1 MTTTA
6 EKVKTRGHW
15 VVRVHPE
22 TYDPNR
28 LHKLADLQKAVGD
41 SAVSLRGWDFPHY
54 DPQVQPTRSA
64 DYVEQSL
71 DWDHHV
77 ELWRAYKS
85 GQFVSV
91 SAFWGDWRDQSGLW
105 PANQGWK
112 PGATLSVEHA
122 VFRFVEIYEFAARWS
137 RALGI
142 RDPLVIECTLRE
154 LGNRAL
160 QLGPR
165 SIGFSYARTCM
176 EPEWS
181 YSGTYAPTALLAQ
194 PRELAIPPGISL
206 FELFGW
212 DVSPEVIRGIQGKLR
227 G

>member
-6 EKVKTRGHW
+6 DKVKSRGHW

-28 LHKLADLQKAVGD
+28 PHKLADLEKAVRD

-54 DPQVQPTRSA
+54 DPQAQPTRST

-71 DWDHHV
+71 DWEHHV
-77 ELWRAYKS
+77 ELWRAYRS

-91 SAFWGDWRDQSGLW
+91 SGLQDDWRDQSGLS
-105 PANQGWK
+105 PATTGWK
-112 PGATLSVEHA
+112 PGATLSVEDP

-137 RALGI
+137 RALSIQG
-142 RDPLVIECTLRE
+142 PLVIEWTLRGLE
-154 LGNRAL
+154 NRSL

-165 SIGFSYARTCM
+165 RLGFTYARTSKV
-176 EPEWS
+176 PEWS
-181 YSGTYAPTALLAQ
+181 YSGSYLSAALLAQ
-194 PRELAIPPGISL
+194 PREFAIPPAISL

-212 DVSPEVIRGIQGKLR
+212 DVSAEVVRGIQSDLR

>member
-22 TYDPNR
+22 TYHANGPQ
-28 LHKLADLQKAVGD
+28 KLADLEKAVRH

-54 DPQVQPTRSA
+54 DPEARQTRSA

-71 DWDHHV
+71 DWEDHV

-91 SAFWGDWRDQSGLW
+91 SGLRDDWRDQSGLR
-105 PANQGWK
+105 PATTGWK
-112 PGATLSVEHA
+112 SGATLSIEDV

-137 RALGI
+137 RALSTKGA
-142 RDPLVIECTLRE
+142 LVIEWTLRGLE
-154 LGNRAL
+154 NRTL
-160 QLGPR
+160 QMGPR
-165 SIGFSYARTCM
+165 RLGFTYAQTCKV
-176 EPEWS
+176 PEWS
-181 YSGTYAPTALLAQ
+181 DCGSYQSTALLAQ
-194 PRELAIPPGISL
+194 SRELSIPPAISL

-212 DVSPEVIRGIQGKLR
+212 DVSAEVVRGIQGDLR